1 MRNQFKNTN
10 KLVTTFVIIGIMMLI
25 AFTTLVL
32 IKNKTLTDKVHFK
45 TILDHAGGLSSNPPI
60 YFKGIQIGRIEDFRL
75 DAQTNDILVSFY
87 VYKNYAN
94 KVVKYAVIS
103 RVESLLPGTSNE
115 YELLLPK
122 QSLIPSLEILPEE
135 ALVPFIQ
142 TEQGKTYAEK
152 GGILIQLNSIESILA
167 KINDVLIN
175 LQKESNVK
183 TGEIFVIL
191 NKLSSISD
199 IFLGMSEQMRDA
211 QLIAEFKQT
220 VSDLQSLIKN
230 TDDTIQRA
238 NLAVRETT
246 SVLRNANKVANHTDN
261 LLKNYEDPVRIIS
274 QVSENKMPE
283 LIQKANTNLDYLEGI
298 LKEIY
303 QQREDLAKTAAT
315 LNNTLTKFDK
325 TLQGVNSN
333 PLIKDGI
340 HPESKSFMNIEVNE
354 N

>member
-10 KLVTTFVIIGIMMLI
+10 KLVTTFVIIGIMLLI

-45 TILDHAGGLSSNPPI
+45 TILDHAGGLSSSPPI

-75 DAQTNDILVSFY
+75 DAETNNILVSFY

-122 QSLIPSLEILPEE
+122 QSLIPSLEILPEG

-142 TEQGKTYAEK
+142 TDQGKTYAEK

-167 KINDVLIN
+167 KINDVLMN
-175 LQKESNVK
+175 LQRESNVK
-183 TGEIFVIL
+183 TGEVFVIL

-199 IFLGMSEQMRDA
+199 VFLGMSEQMRDA

-220 VSDLQSLIKN
+220 ASDLQSLIKN

-246 SVLRNANKVANHTDN
+246 SLLRKANKVTNHTDS
-261 LLKNYEDPVRIIS
+261 LLKNYEDPVSIIS

-283 LIQKANTNLDYLEGI
+283 LIRKANTNLDYLEGI

-340 HPESKSFMNIEVNE
+340 QPESKSFMNIEVNE